1 MANSFPPADGQSDQH
16 EWTPV
21 VLECKHIGKPDGTP
35 LQLHLHC
42 RPNRP
47 RTNAHQQHRTNTTT
61 TTTTDRPWVP
71 PEAEA
76 TKVVRLTKM
85 LSPDDRL
92 DDEFEDLVED
102 AREEARKFSN
112 LVKVVIPRP
121 SSGSNPAVAGVG
133 KAFLEYACLD
143 SSSHCRR
150 SMDRRWFARR
160 RIAAGFYPEDMFAA
174 GDYGCDVDCP
184 EDDG

>member
-1 MANSFPPADGQSDQH
+1 GHSHQH

-21 VLECKHIGKPDGTP
+21 VLECKHIRKPDGTP

-47 RTNAHQQHRTNTTT
+47 RTNAHQQHPTNTTT
-61 TTTTDRPWVP
+61 TTTDRSRVP
-71 PEAEA
+71 PEAGA

-85 LSPDDRL
+85 LSPDDCL
-92 DDEFEDLVED
+92 EDDEFEDLVED
-102 AREEARKFSN
+102 VTEEARTFGN

-121 SSGSNPAVAGVG
+121 SPGSNPAVAGVG

-150 SMDRRWFARR
+150 SMDRMWFAGR

-174 GDYGCDVDCP
+174 GDYGYDVHCP

>member
-1 MANSFPPADGQSDQH
+1 MSGASRSRSDQ
-16 EWTPV
+16 
-21 VLECKHIGKPDGTP
+21 GGTP
-35 LQLHLHC
+35 NQDALAG
-42 RPNRP
+42 RS
-47 RTNAHQQHRTNTTT
+47 
-61 TTTTDRPWVP
+61 
-71 PEAEA
+71 PE
-76 TKVVRLTKM
+76 
-85 LSPDDRL
+85 

-102 AREEARKFSN
+102 ATEEARKFGN

-121 SSGSNPAVAGVG
+121 SPGSNPAVAGVG

-150 SMDRRWFARR
+150 SMDRRWFAGR

-174 GDYGCDVDCP
+174 GDYGYDVDCP